1 MNFLDNEDNAGKID
15 RSGMLSLIEGFPEM
29 MERSSATSEGVRPEK
44 ISGKIENI
52 MFCGMGGSAISA
64 DVAQKLIS
72 ECLDIPAAVSRSYDL
87 PRFVG
92 KNSIVFVLSYSGNTE
107 ETISAYENAKKAGS
121 RIICITSGGRIEE
134 LAKKNG
140 NVIYPLPQG
149 FPPRASMPYILAALL
164 YAVEDV
170 LSGCGFKD
178 QIKECIPVL
187 KKIRDQNKPA
197 IAHQG
202 NIAKQIASKIFSR
215 IPIILGSTTGSD
227 VAAYRWKCQFSENS
241 KITSVANVFP
251 EMDHNEIV
259 NLAGLD
265 KGKKDFCA
273 VLLRDNSESE
283 KIKKRIE
290 ATKGIISAGI
300 EDIIEVWAEGET
312 SLSRMMSLCYMG
324 DFVSAYIALLRGVDP
339 TPVTAIDKLKKELAG

>member
-1 MNFLDNEDNAGKID
+1 MNLLDDENNVKKID
-15 RSGMLSLIEGFPEM
+15 RAGMLSLIENFPEM
-29 MERSSATSEGVRPEK
+29 MERSADTSAGIRPAK
-44 ISGKIENI
+44 MSGKIENI

-64 DVAQKLIS
+64 DVAQKIIS
-72 ECLDIPAAVSRSYDL
+72 GCLNVPSAVSRSYDL
-87 PRFVG
+87 PQFVG
-92 KNSIVFVLSYSGNTE
+92 ENSVVFVLSYSGNTE
-107 ETISAYENAKKAGS
+107 ETISAYETAKRSGA
-121 RIICITSGGRIEE
+121 RIVCITSGGKIEE
-134 LAKKNG
+134 LAKHDG
-140 NVIYPLPQG
+140 YTVYPLPQG

-170 LSGCGFKD
+170 FHGCGFKD

-187 KKIRDQNKPA
+187 KKIRDRNKPA
-197 IAHQG
+197 IKHE
-202 NIAKQIASKIFSR
+202 NNTAKQIASKIFSK
-215 IPIILGSTTGSD
+215 IPVILGSTIGSD

-265 KGKKDFCA
+265 KGKNDFCA
-273 VLLRDNSESE
+273 ILLRDSAESE

-290 ATKGIISAGI
+290 ATKRIISAGI
-300 EDIIEVWAEGET
+300 EDIIELWSEGET
-312 SLSRMMSLCYMG
+312 GLSRMMSLCYMG

-339 TPVTAIDKLKKELAG
+339 TPVTAIDRLKKELAG